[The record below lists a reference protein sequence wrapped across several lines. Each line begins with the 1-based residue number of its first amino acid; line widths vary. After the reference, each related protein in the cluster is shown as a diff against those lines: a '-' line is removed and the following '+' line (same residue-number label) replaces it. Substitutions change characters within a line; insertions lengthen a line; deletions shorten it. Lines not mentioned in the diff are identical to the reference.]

1 MESIL
6 LINWDNYP
14 NTPHGG
20 IYTWAKSL
28 VENLSEFEYIVINCL
43 SNPNTNSQYLLPS
56 NVKRVIE
63 FPLYGCHRY
72 EEYYID
78 EENNSL
84 LTRIVRTTHS
94 FIRNTFIPYF
104 SELVSELISEKCNHK
119 RLLQVIYDMHCLLT
133 KYDAKKCAEHQ
144 LTFSTF
150 LEEIAKD
157 ELYVKLPLP
166 QATFVFQIVQRIVQ
180 MLSVQLPKVNL
191 IHCSNAWLP
200 AVMGISAKIESKC
213 PMIVTEHGLAFKDL
227 LLYHRL
233 FVDDPVSQ
241 IFWNIFS
248 SNIIRTAYESADI
261 LSPVSCANAISEESL
276 SVKAKKKIR
285 VIYPG
290 VDPIR
295 FRPNDQSEKKI
306 KLKSFSYRYN
316 TTETSAADA
325 DHIPTIVYVGRIEI
339 LKDLINLFLAIK
351 YVKEQIPNI
360 VCLVYGSSTDIDYAN
375 LCLNAVS
382 ELGLQDS
389 IKFMG
394 GTNHPEKAYNAGD
407 IVVLSSIRE
416 GFPYAIVE
424 AMSCGKAIVSTD
436 VGGVREALENCG
448 VLVRSLHAH
457 SLADA
462 IVKLLTNSELRRAI
476 GNAARDRVLK
486 EFTLEKSIKEYR
498 QLYNEMIY
506 SRTTIAKTESHIGSL
521 PVSLDE

>member
-1 MESIL
+1 MESVL

-20 IYTWAKSL
+20 IYAWAKSL
-28 VENLSEFEYIVINCL
+28 VDNLSEFEYIVINCL
-43 SNPNTNSQYLLPS
+43 SNPNTNSQYLLPP

-72 EEYYID
+72 EEYYAD
-78 EENNSL
+78 EEKNSL
-84 LTRIVRTTHS
+84 LSRIVRTTHS
-94 FIRNTFIPYF
+94 FVSNTFIPCF
-104 SELVSELISEKCNHK
+104 SEFVSELISEKCNHK
-119 RLLQVIYDMHCLLT
+119 QLLQVVYDMHRLLIE
-133 KYDAKKCAEHQ
+133 YDTKKCAEHP

-150 LEEIAKD
+150 LEQIAKD
-157 ELYVKLPLP
+157 ELYIKMPLQ
-166 QATFVFQIVQRIVQ
+166 QATFIFQIVQRILQ
-180 MLSVQLPKVNL
+180 ILSVPLPKVNL

-200 AVMGISAKIESKC
+200 AMMGMSAKIESKC

-241 IFWNIFS
+241 IFWNIFL
-248 SNIIRTAYESADI
+248 SNIIRTVYESADI
-261 LSPVSCANAISEESL
+261 LAPVSNANAIFEESL
-276 SVKAKKKIR
+276 CVKAKKKIR

-295 FRPNDQSEKKI
+295 FRPNDQSEKKL
-306 KLKSFSYRYN
+306 KLNSFSYSYN
-316 TTETSAADA
+316 TATSAAVA
-325 DHIPTIVYVGRIEI
+325 DHVPTIVYVGRIEI

-351 YVKEQIPNI
+351 YVKEKIPNI
-360 VCLVYGSSTDIDYAN
+360 VCLVYGSSTDIDYAS
-375 LCLNAVS
+375 LCLKAVS

-394 GTNHPEKAYNAGD
+394 GTNHPEKAYNTGD

-416 GFPYAIVE
+416 GFPYVIVE

-462 IVKLLTNSELRRAI
+462 IVKLLTDSELRRDV

-506 SRTTIAKTESHIGSL
+506 SGTKTKRVTQEEASQ
-521 PVSLDE
+521 